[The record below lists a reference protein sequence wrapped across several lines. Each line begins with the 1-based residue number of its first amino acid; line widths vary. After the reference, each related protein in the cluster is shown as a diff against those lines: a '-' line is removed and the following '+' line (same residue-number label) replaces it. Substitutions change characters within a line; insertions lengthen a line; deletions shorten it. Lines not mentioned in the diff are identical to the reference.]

1 MFHAIFAAKSLSM
14 KVFKFGGASV
24 KDADA
29 VRNIALILRK
39 YTDNLVV
46 VISAMGK
53 TTNAFEKVLNAW
65 IPGDRETAVKEVN
78 AIRDYHVQ
86 IAESLIH
93 DRNHPLFD
101 ELSNIFAGVE
111 KKIKG
116 NSTGTFN
123 QEYDQLVPT
132 GEILSTVIV
141 SNYLNNAG
149 LRNEWADARQFLKT
163 DSTFR
168 EGRVDW
174 NISDKLIRR
183 RFDFKGTNL
192 YVTQGFIG
200 STVNNLT
207 TTLGREGS
215 DYTAAIIAYVLS
227 AESVTVWKDVPGV
240 LNADPKWFDDT
251 VRLEKISYLDAIEL
265 AYYGTSVIHPKT
277 IQPLKNKNIPLYVKS
292 FLHPEDPG
300 TIIGQNDY
308 DKLIPSF
315 IFKMDQVLI
324 HIHPTDFSFI
334 AEDNLEKIFR
344 SFAGYGLRINLMQNS
359 AVSFD
364 VCVNNDLSRIPL
376 VLSDLEKDFR
386 VTSTSGLELITI
398 RFYDEDTIRRVL
410 VNKDLLLTQRTKS
423 TIQMIVRDLD
433 AGPA

>member
-1 MFHAIFAAKSLSM
+1 M

-29 VRNIALILRK
+29 VRNIAVILKK
-39 YTDNLVV
+39 YTDDLVV

-53 TTNAFEKVLNAW
+53 TTNAFERVLNAW
-65 IPGDRETAVKEVN
+65 LLDDRKTAGNELLY
-78 AIRDYHVQ
+78 IRDYHMQ
-86 IAESLIH
+86 IAGTLVENKS
-93 DRNHPLFD
+93 HPLFD
-101 ELSNIFAGVE
+101 ELCSIFAGIEE
-111 KKIKG
+111 KLKG
-116 NSTGTFN
+116 NPSESYN
-123 QEYDQLVPT
+123 EEYDQLVSL

-141 SNYLNNAG
+141 SNYLNEEG
-149 LRNEWADARQFLKT
+149 LKNEWTDARQFLKT

-174 NISDKLIRR
+174 NISNKLIKR
-183 RFDFKGTNL
+183 RFTFNDIKR

-215 DYTAAIIAYVLS
+215 DYTAAIIAHVMA

-277 IQPLKNKNIPLYVKS
+277 IQPLKNKSIPLYVKS

-300 TIIGQNDY
+300 TVIGQNDY
-308 DKLIPSF
+308 EKLIPSF

-324 HIHPTDFSFI
+324 HIHPADLSFI

-344 SFAGYGLRINLMQNS
+344 CFAGYGLRINLMQNS

-364 VCVNNDLSRIPL
+364 VCVNNDLSRLPL

-386 VTSTSGLELITI
+386 VTSTSGLELVTI
-398 RFYDEDTIRRVL
+398 RYYDDDTIKRVL
-410 VNKDLLLTQRTKS
+410 VNKDLLLTQKTRK
-423 TIQMIVRDLD
+423 TIQMVVRDL
-433 AGPA
+433 G